1 MTLPPVRQV
10 RQPLQ
15 SPDIILRDAVDRFMS
30 DALNP
35 SRFFD
40 TSFLLSASPW
50 RAMGAGTE
58 RDLLPSIDVSETDKE
73 MTVVANI
80 PGYDPKNV
88 KAEIKDNC
96 LVMQGSMEEEK
107 QEKGRRW
114 HRQERRSG
122 SFYRE
127 IGLPSVDEAKA
138 RCIMKNGTLTV
149 TVPKK
154 EEAKGKNLPIEI
166 AS

>member
-1 MTLPPVRQV
+1 MSFLTRHRRQTPQTPEV
-10 RQPLQ
+10 
-15 SPDIILRDAVDRFMS
+15 ILRDAVDRFMN
-30 DALNP
+30 DALVP
-35 SRFFD
+35 SRFFNE
-40 TSFLLSASPW
+40 TFPA
-50 RAMGAGTE
+50 
-58 RDLLPSIDVSETDKE
+58 LPLRSMDVDILPDIDVSETDKE
-73 MTVVANI
+73 INVVANI
-80 PGYDPKNV
+80 PGFDPKNV

-96 LVMQGSMEEEK
+96 LIMQGTMEEEK
-107 QEKGRRW
+107 EEKGRRW

-127 IGLPSVDEAKA
+127 IALPSVDEAKA
-138 RCIMKNGTLTV
+138 KCVIKNGTLTV

>member
-1 MTLPPVRQV
+1 MSFLTRGRQ
-10 RQPLQ
+10 QELQ
-15 SPDIILRDAVDRFMS
+15 TPEVILRDAVDRFMN
-30 DALNP
+30 DALLP
-35 SRFFD
+35 SRFFNESLPLA
-40 TSFLLSASPW
+40 SFPW
-50 RAMGAGTE
+50 RSADA
-58 RDLLPSIDVSETDKE
+58 DILPDIDISETDKE
-73 MTVVANI
+73 VKVVANI

-96 LVMQGSMEEEK
+96 LIMQGSMEEEK
-107 QEKGRRW
+107 EEKGRRW

-127 IGLPSVDEAKA
+127 IALPSVDEAKA
-138 RCIMKNGTLTV
+138 KCVIKNGALTV

-154 EEAKGKNLPIEI
+154 EEIKGKNLPIEI